1 MKVELKKKKVEHK
14 INSMP
19 AGYSG
24 TPLAKKLGLKKD
36 FKVLMYNMPDNYFNL
51 FKDLPSSFEVLGEL
65 NPQSADFIHLFC
77 IWSNEL
83 KDIILDYKRAL
94 KKDGLLWVSW
104 PKGSSKIQT
113 DLNRDLIREFVLS
126 IGLVDV
132 KVAAIDE
139 DWSGLKFVYRLK
151 DRS

>member
-1 MKVELKKKKVEHK
+1 
-14 INSMP
+14 MP

-24 TPLAKKLGLKKD
+24 TPLAKKLGLKESHKIM
-36 FKVLMYNMPDNYFNL
+36 LYNNPDHYFNL
-51 FKDLPSSFEVLGEL
+51 FTDLPKSFEIVGDFSS
-65 NPQSADFIHLFC
+65 QSVDFIHLFC
-77 IWSNEL
+77 TWSNEL
-83 KDIILDYKRAL
+83 KDIIIDYKIAM

-139 DWSGLKFVYRLK
+139 DWSGLKFVYRKK
-151 DRS
+151 DR